1 MHDPDRMMGNIP
13 RKAVGLRAILHV
25 MASICIVATG
35 NSLLTT
41 TVSLHLSDPALDPH
55 VVQLLLTAF
64 PIGFLAGCLS
74 ARFLVVRF
82 GHERSFLLVASLAGL
97 GAGGYMLTEA
107 ATVWFCLRLINGFSI
122 ATLFVVSESW
132 INLYADQKN
141 RGAYFSFYMLMTS
154 LATLFAQLLVEAAG
168 ANSPHL
174 FQIVFGVIL
183 LGLIYARFVG
193 GPWPALRLPL
203 TVTVEA
209 GNAHS
214 GHRYGIWR
222 LAALA
227 PVTVICVFQSGMTNM
242 NVYTMTPIYAER
254 MHLDATVAV
263 TLVTAF
269 SLGGMLA
276 QAPVGWLSDR
286 MDRRV
291 LLLLQGLTGAGL
303 CAAIAWAGSYP
314 QPLLYGLFFAYG
326 AIALTIYPV
335 GIAYANSQLDSRHM
349 VSASGSLLLL
359 YSIGNIMTPGLAA
372 QLMELFAPEALF
384 LLLGS
389 GAFLVAAAACFNLLR
404 RPIGAVKPC
413 LISGGSE

>member
-1 MHDPDRMMGNIP
+1 MHEPGRTIGNLW
-13 RKAVGLRAILHV
+13 RSAAGLRAIVQV

-64 PIGFLAGCLS
+64 PIGFLGGCLS
-74 ARFLVVRF
+74 ARLLVVRF
-82 GHERSFLLVASLAGL
+82 GHEIAFHIVAFLAAL
-97 GAGGYMLTEA
+97 GSAGYMLTEA
-107 ATVWFCLRLINGFSI
+107 VPVWFCLRLINGFSI

-141 RGAYFSFYMLMTS
+141 RGAYFSLYMLMTS

-168 ANSPHL
+168 AASPYLFHL
-174 FQIVFGVIL
+174 GLGVNL
-183 LGLIYARFVG
+183 LGLFYARFVG
-193 GPWPALRLPL
+193 RPWPALRLPL
-203 TVTVEA
+203 AVTVEA

-227 PVTVICVFQSGMTNM
+227 PVTVICVFQAGMTNM

-254 MHLDATVAV
+254 IKLDASVAV

-269 SLGGMLA
+269 SLGGLLA

-291 LLLLQGLTGAGL
+291 LVLIQGLAGAGL
-303 CAAIAWAGSYP
+303 CAAISSPGTYS
-314 QPLLYGLFFAYG
+314 QTLLYGLFFAYG

-372 QLMELFAPEALF
+372 QLMELFAPQALF
-384 LLLGS
+384 LLLGG
-389 GAFLVAAAACFNLLR
+389 GAFLVAAAACFNLIR
-404 RPIGAVKPC
+404 RPIGATKPC
-413 LISGGSE
+413 LVPGGSE

>member
-1 MHDPDRMMGNIP
+1 MHDPERTMGDTP
-13 RKAVGLRAILHV
+13 QKAAGLRAILHV

-41 TVSLHLSDPALDPH
+41 AISLQLSDPALDPH
-55 VVQLLLTAF
+55 GVQLLLTAF

-97 GAGGYMLTEA
+97 GAGGYMLTQA
-107 ATVWFCLRLINGFSI
+107 APVWFCLRLINGFSI

-154 LATLFAQLLVEAAG
+154 LATLFAQLLVELAG
-168 ANSPHL
+168 ANSPYL
-174 FQIVFGVIL
+174 FQMVFGVIL
-183 LGLIYARFVG
+183 LGLTYARFVG

-209 GNAHS
+209 GIAHS
-214 GHRYGIWR
+214 GNRYGIWR

-227 PVTVICVFQSGMTNM
+227 PVTVICVFQAGMTNM

-291 LLLLQGLTGAGL
+291 LLLLQGLTGVGL
-303 CAAIAWAGSYP
+303 CAAIAWGGNSP
-314 QPLLYGLFFAYG
+314 QPVLYGLFFAYG
-326 AIALTIYPV
+326 AIALTIYPI

-372 QLMELFAPEALF
+372 QLMELFAPQALF

-389 GAFLVAAAACFNLLR
+389 GAFLVAAAACFNLR
-404 RPIGAVKPC
+404 RPIGATKPC
-413 LISGGSE
+413 LVPGGSE

>member
-1 MHDPDRMMGNIP
+1 M
-13 RKAVGLRAILHV
+13 
-25 MASICIVATG
+25 
-35 NSLLTT
+35 
-41 TVSLHLSDPALDPH
+41 
-55 VVQLLLTAF
+55 
-64 PIGFLAGCLS
+64 
-74 ARFLVVRF
+74 
-82 GHERSFLLVASLAGL
+82 
-97 GAGGYMLTEA
+97 
-107 ATVWFCLRLINGFSI
+107 
-122 ATLFVVSESW
+122 SESW

-141 RGAYFSFYMLMTS
+141 RGAYFSLYMLMTS

-168 ANSPHL
+168 ADSPHL
-174 FQIVFGVIL
+174 FQIVLGVIL
-183 LGLIYARFVG
+183 LGLIYARFIG
-193 GPWPALRLPL
+193 GPWPTLRLPL
-203 TVTVEA
+203 AVAVEA

-222 LAALA
+222 LVALA
-227 PVTVICVFQSGMTNM
+227 PVAVVCVFQAGMTNM

-254 MHLDATVAV
+254 VHLDAAVAV

-291 LLLLQGLTGAGL
+291 LLLVQGLAGAGL
-303 CAAIAWAGSYP
+303 CAAIAWPGSCP
-314 QPLLYGLFFAYG
+314 QMLLYGLFFAYG

-372 QLMELFAPEALF
+372 QLMELFAPQALF

-389 GAFLVAAAACFNLLR
+389 GAFLVAVAACFNLFR
-404 RPIGAVKPC
+404 RPIGATKPC
-413 LISGGSE
+413 LVSGGSE

>member
-1 MHDPDRMMGNIP
+1 MHEPDSTVGDFWRNP
-13 RKAVGLRAILHV
+13 AGLRAIVHV

-64 PIGFLAGCLS
+64 PIGFLGGCLS

-82 GHERSFLLVASLAGL
+82 GHELAFHIVSLLAAL
-97 GAGGYMLTEA
+97 GAAGYMVTEA
-107 ATVWFCLRLINGFSI
+107 APVWFCMRLINGFSI

-141 RGAYFSFYMLMTS
+141 RGAYFSLYMLMTS

-168 ANSPHL
+168 AASPYLFHL
-174 FQIVFGVIL
+174 ALGVIL
-183 LGLIYARFVG
+183 LGLFYARFVG
-193 GPWPALRLPL
+193 RPWPALRLPL
-203 TVTVEA
+203 AVTVEA

-227 PVTVICVFQSGMTNM
+227 PVTVVCVFQAGMTNM

-254 MHLDATVAV
+254 IKLDASIAV

-291 LLLLQGLTGAGL
+291 LLLIQGVAGAAL
-303 CAAIAWAGSYP
+303 CAAISWPGTHS
-314 QPLLYGLFFAYG
+314 QTLLYGLFFAYG

-372 QLMELFAPEALF
+372 QLMELFAPQALF
-384 LLLGS
+384 LLLGG
-389 GAFLVAAAACFNLLR
+389 GAFLVAAAACFNLFR
-404 RPIGAVKPC
+404 RPIGAAKPC
-413 LISGGSE
+413 LVPGGSE

>member
-1 MHDPDRMMGNIP
+1 MSDPDTTVGSFWQR
-13 RKAVGLRAILHV
+13 ASGLRAIVHV

-41 TVSLHLSDPALDPH
+41 TVSLHLSDPAIDPH

-64 PIGFLAGCLS
+64 PIGFLGGCLS
-74 ARFLVVRF
+74 ARLMVVRF
-82 GHERSFLLVASLAGL
+82 GHERAFHIVALLVML
-97 GAGGYMLTEA
+97 GSAGYMLTEA
-107 ATVWFCLRLINGFSI
+107 VPVWFCLRLISGFSI

-141 RGAYFSFYMLMTS
+141 RGAYFALYMLMTS

-168 ANSPHL
+168 ASSPYL
-174 FQIVFGVIL
+174 FQLGLGVIL
-183 LGLIYARFVG
+183 LGLTYAWFVSR
-193 GPWPALRLPL
+193 PWPALRLPL
-203 TVTVEA
+203 AVTVEA

-214 GHRYGIWR
+214 GNRYSIWR

-227 PVTVICVFQSGMTNM
+227 PVTVVCVFQAGMTNM

-254 MHLDATVAV
+254 VKLDAAVAV
-263 TLVTAF
+263 SLVTAF

-291 LLLLQGLTGAGL
+291 LLLIQGLAGAGL
-303 CAAIAWAGSYP
+303 CAAIAWPAMHS
-314 QPLLYGLFFAYG
+314 QTLLYGLFFAYG

-372 QLMELFAPEALF
+372 QLMELFAPQALF
-384 LLLGS
+384 LLLSS
-389 GAFLVAAAACFNLLR
+389 GAFLVAAAACFNLAR
-404 RPIGAVKPC
+404 RPIGLSKPC
-413 LISGGSE
+413 LVPGGSE

>member
-1 MHDPDRMMGNIP
+1 MRDPDKTIANFWQR
-13 RKAVGLRAILHV
+13 AAGLRAILNV
-25 MASICIVATG
+25 LASICIVATG

-41 TVSLHLSDPALDPH
+41 TVSLHLSDPAIDPH
-55 VVQLLLTAF
+55 IVQLLLTAF

-74 ARFLVVRF
+74 ARFLVIRL
-82 GHERSFLLVASLAGL
+82 GHERSFLTVALLAAF
-97 GAGGYMLTEA
+97 GACGYMLTEA
-107 ATVWFCLRLINGFSI
+107 APVWFCLRVINGFSI
-122 ATLFVVSESW
+122 AALFVISESW

-141 RGAYFSFYMLMTS
+141 RGAYFSLYMLMTS

-168 ANSPHL
+168 PNSPHL
-174 FQIVFGVIL
+174 FQLVVGVIL
-183 LGLIYARFVG
+183 FGLVYARFVS
-193 GPWPALRLPL
+193 GPWPALRLPPAT
-203 TVTVEA
+203 TVDA
-209 GNAHS
+209 GNIHS

-227 PVTVICVFQSGMTNM
+227 PVTVVCVFQSGMTNM

-254 MHLDATVAV
+254 VNLDAAFAV

-291 LLLLQGLTGAGL
+291 LLLLQGLAAAGL
-303 CAAIAWAGSYP
+303 CAAIAWPGLRS
-314 QPLLYGLFFAYG
+314 QPLLYGLFFGYG

-335 GIAYANSQLDSRHM
+335 GIAYANSQLDIRNM

-359 YSIGNIMTPGLAA
+359 YSIGNILTPGLSA
-372 QLMELFAPEALF
+372 QLMEQFTPQALF
-384 LLLGS
+384 ILLGS
-389 GAFLVAAAACFNLLR
+389 GAFLVAVAACFSLLR
-404 RPIGAVKPC
+404 RPAGGAQAC
-413 LISGGSE
+413 LVSGGSE

>member
-1 MHDPDRMMGNIP
+1 MHEPDNMVGDVS
-13 RKAVGLRAILHV
+13 RKAAGLRAILHV
-25 MASICIVATG
+25 MASICVVATG

-41 TVSLHLSDPALDPH
+41 AVSLHLSDPALDPH
-55 VVQLLLTAF
+55 IVQLLLTAF

-82 GHERSFLLVASLAGL
+82 GHERAFLLVASLAAL
-97 GAGGYMLTEA
+97 GAGGYMLTA
-107 ATVWFCLRLINGFSI
+107 SAPVWFCLRLINGFSI

-154 LATLFAQLLVEAAG
+154 LATFFAQLLVEVAG
-168 ANSPHL
+168 AKSPHL

-183 LGLIYARFVG
+183 LGLVYARFVG

-203 TVTVEA
+203 TVTVDA

-214 GHRYGIWR
+214 GQRYGIWR

-254 MHLDATVAV
+254 VNLDATVAV

-276 QAPVGWLSDR
+276 QAPIGWLSDR

-291 LLLLQGLTGAGL
+291 LLLLQGLAGAGL
-303 CAAIAWAGSYP
+303 CAAISWPGTYP
-314 QPLLYGLFFAYG
+314 QMLLYGLFFAYG

-372 QLMELFAPEALF
+372 QLMEQFTPQALF

-389 GAFLVAAAACFNLLR
+389 GAFLVAVAACFNLLR
-404 RPIGAVKPC
+404 RPMGAAKPC
-413 LISGGSE
+413 LVSGGSE